1 MEKLGLIINKN
12 IEIIW
17 EKEVYKSIIQ
27 EIEEKYFSIS
37 IPPKNG
43 TLIPLRQGDIV
54 EVLYYNNLNIF
65 QFDSNIVGRKFD
77 GITLIMLE
85 TPKKYKLVQ
94 RRQFFRV
101 ATLDGLTIL
110 NYEKLKDKNNKRIK
124 TLKPLNDKF
133 KKGILLDLSGGGMG
147 VNRNEAMA
155 VGDILHLFL
164 DIQKEQIEIYCKV
177 GRITSNE
184 FKSFT
189 YGVCFLDLTEKERE
203 KIIKYTFDIARRQRV
218 IVGTNA

>member
-17 EKEVYKSIIQ
+17 EKEAYKSIIQ
-27 EIEEKYFSIS
+27 DIRGKYFSIS
-37 IPPKNG
+37 IPSKNG
-43 TLIPLRQGDIV
+43 NFIPLRQGDIA

-65 QFDSNIVGRKFD
+65 QFDSNVVGRKFD
-77 GITLIMLE
+77 GIPLIVLE
-85 TPKKYKLVQ
+85 IPKKYKLVQ

-101 ATLDGLTIL
+101 TLDGLIIL

-133 KKGILLDLSGGGMG
+133 KKAILLDLSGGGMR
-147 VNRNEAMA
+147 VKLEEPMV

-164 DIQKEQIEIYCKV
+164 DIQKEEIEIYSKIV
-177 GRITSNE
+177 RIISSE
-184 FKSFT
+184 FKSFA
-189 YGVCFLDLTEKERE
+189 YGICFLDLTEKERE
-203 KIIKYTFDIARRQRV
+203 KIIKYSFDITRRQRAK
-218 IVGTNA
+218 GL

>member
-17 EKEVYKSIIQ
+17 EKEAYKSIIQ
-27 EIEEKYFSIS
+27 DIGEKYFSIS
-37 IPPKNG
+37 IPSKNG
-43 TLIPLRQGDIV
+43 NFIPLRQGDIA
-54 EVLYYNNLNIF
+54 EVLYYDNLNIF
-65 QFDSNIVGRKFD
+65 QFDSNVVGRKFD
-77 GITLIMLE
+77 GIPLIMLE

-101 ATLDGLTIL
+101 VTLDGLTIL

-133 KKGILLDLSGGGMG
+133 KKAILIDLSGGGMR
-147 VNRNEAMA
+147 VKLEEPMV

-164 DIQKEQIEIYCKV
+164 DIQKEEIEIYSKV
-177 GRITSNE
+177 VRIISSE

-189 YGVCFLDLTEKERE
+189 YGICFLDLTEKERE
-203 KIIKYTFDIARRQRV
+203 KIIKYSFDITRRQRAK
-218 IVGTNA
+218 GL

>member
-17 EKEVYKSIIQ
+17 EKEAYKSIIQ
-27 EIEEKYFSIS
+27 DIGEKYFSIS
-37 IPPKNG
+37 IPSKNG
-43 TLIPLRQGDIV
+43 NFIPLRQGDIA
-54 EVLYYNNLNIF
+54 EVLYYDNLNIF
-65 QFDSNIVGRKFD
+65 QFDSNVVGRKFD
-77 GITLIMLE
+77 GIPLIMLE

-101 ATLDGLTIL
+101 VTLDGLTIL

-133 KKGILLDLSGGGMG
+133 KKAILLDLSGGGMR
-147 VNRNEAMA
+147 VKLEEPMA

-164 DIQKEQIEIYCKV
+164 DIQKEEIEIYSKV
-177 GRITSNE
+177 VRIISSE

-189 YGVCFLDLTEKERE
+189 YGICFLDLTEKERE
-203 KIIKYTFDIARRQRV
+203 KIIKYSFDITRRQRAK
-218 IVGTNA
+218 GL

>member
-17 EKEVYKSIIQ
+17 EKEAYKSIIQ
-27 EIEEKYFSIS
+27 DIGEKYFSIS
-37 IPPKNG
+37 IPSKNG
-43 TLIPLRQGDIV
+43 NFIPLRQGDIA
-54 EVLYYNNLNIF
+54 EVLYYDNLNIF
-65 QFDSNIVGRKFD
+65 QFDSNVVGRKFD
-77 GITLIMLE
+77 GIPLIMLE

-101 ATLDGLTIL
+101 VTLDGLTIL

-133 KKGILLDLSGGGMG
+133 KKAILIDLSGGGMR
-147 VNRNEAMA
+147 VKLEEPMV

-164 DIQKEQIEIYCKV
+164 DIQKEEIEIYSKV
-177 GRITSNE
+177 VRIISSE
-184 FKSFT
+184 
-189 YGVCFLDLTEKERE
+189 
-203 KIIKYTFDIARRQRV
+203 
-218 IVGTNA
+218 